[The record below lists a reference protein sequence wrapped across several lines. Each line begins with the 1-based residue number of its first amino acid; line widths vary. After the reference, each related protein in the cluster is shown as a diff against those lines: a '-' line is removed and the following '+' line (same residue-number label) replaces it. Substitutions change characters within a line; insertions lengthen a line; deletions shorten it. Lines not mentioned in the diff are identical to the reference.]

1 MLQDNIH
8 AYTVDCPN
16 KRLEAPGSKL
26 ERRSEKRHVALL
38 RVAVLHV
45 AGERDLC
52 VVRNI
57 STHGLSARLYRDLAK
72 SAKVE
77 VEFRSGERLKG
88 SVVWKKNQEVGIRFP
103 TPVDVETVLASRWL
117 VERGRRRN
125 LPRIELSSEARLKKG
140 SNHHAAELQ
149 DISQGGARVRINCPL
164 ELGRVVLILP
174 RMPPVAGVVRWTAG
188 GIAGISF
195 DECVA
200 FDQLA
205 SWIEDR
211 RRVQG
216 NSGRTC

>member
-1 MLQDNIH
+1 MLQDNIRTRT
-8 AYTVDCPN
+8 ANFPN
-16 KRLEAPGSKL
+16 TRSEAPGGQL

-57 STHGLSARLYRDLAK
+57 STHGLSARLYRDLARRTE
-72 SAKVE
+72 VE

-88 SVVWKKNQEVGIRFP
+88 AVVWKKNQEVGIRFP
-103 TPVDVETVLASRWL
+103 NPVNVETVLASRWL
-117 VERGRRRN
+117 VESGRRRN
-125 LPRIELSSEARLKKG
+125 LPRIELSSEARLKG
-140 SNHHAAELQ
+140 SHHHAVELQ
-149 DISQGGARVRINCPL
+149 DISQGGARVRIDCPL

-174 RMPPVAGVVRWTAG
+174 RMSPVAGVVRWTAD

-205 SWIEDR
+205 GWLEER
-211 RRVQG
+211 RRAESK
-216 NSGRTC
+216 SGRTA